1 MAEHLVAWTGAT
13 FGVVGAALLLA
24 GLTGAALACLVVALV
39 ASLVVV
45 IGGAL

>member
-13 FGVVGAALLLA
+13 FGVVGVALLLA

-39 ASLVVV
+39 ASGAV